1 MSDNTDPLKSLIGT
15 LYFSPDRNEQNMPVS
30 KYEGMVVGFIV
41 KKDDGGEF
49 EVRSDKKLP
58 FRGEALKRS
67 DLDKLAIGDQV
78 ISMKDTTLFTVV
90 KVFAAYGDVLVK
102 ENKPGAKVMSK
113 KAHDLRKA
121 NVPR

>member
-1 MSDNTDPLKSLIGT
+1 MSENIDPLKQLIGT
-15 LYFSPDRNEQNMPVS
+15 LYFSPDRNEHNQPVS

-41 KKDDGGEF
+41 KRDDNSEF
-49 EVRSDKKLP
+49 EVRSEKRLP

-67 DLDKLAIGDQV
+67 DLDNLKIGDQV

-90 KVFAAYGDVLVK
+90 KVFPAYGDVWVK
-102 ENKPGAKVMSK
+102 ENKAGAKVLPK

-121 NVPR
+121 NVPK